1 MANLGIPAVLQ
12 GINMTP
18 QQLQAIIA
26 WNGAEKATAE
36 ATGKAAQ
43 AKADQDILDQAKA
56 ERNVAAQLRSSFILR
71 NRCKD
76 SFMKLNH
83 MYSM

>member
-1 MANLGIPAVLQ
+1 MANPGTPAVLQ

-26 WNGAEKATAE
+26 WNDAEKATAE
-36 ATGKAAQ
+36 AAGKAAQ

-56 ERNVAAQLRSSFILR
+56 ERRVASQLRYCFLLR

-76 SFMKLNH
+76 SFLKLNH
-83 MYSM
+83 LYSM